1 MNKKEGYENNGV
13 FVVSKV
19 LDENWEYVKVS
30 QFGGEQSEFIVG
42 DGKLELLVGYSSA
55 YDLETIGTQMV

>member
-30 QFGGEQSEFIVG
+30 
-42 DGKLELLVGYSSA
+42 
-55 YDLETIGTQMV
+55 